1 MKVRNKKT
9 GTIGQSSTFNT
20 HALAEIIVY
29 TDDCTSDF
37 IRDYDVFIESIG
49 EWVDMHEAFD
59 KKLIITDNYNTN
71 FREPLNEAEKE
82 RGWY

>member
-9 GTIGQSSTFNT
+9 GTIGQSGDFNV
-20 HALAEIIVY
+20 HAMSEIIVY

-37 IRDYDVFIESIG
+37 ISNYDVFIESIG
-49 EWVDMHEAFD
+49 EWVDMHEAF
-59 KKLIITDNYNTN
+59 KQKLIITDNYNTN
-71 FREPLNEAEKE
+71 FREPLNEEEKE

>member
-1 MKVRNKKT
+1 MKVKNKKT

-20 HALAEIIVY
+20 HALDEIIVY

-37 IRDYDVFIESIG
+37 ISDYDVFIESIG
-49 EWVDMHEAFD
+49 EWVDMHEAFG
-59 KKLIITDNYNTN
+59 KKLIITDNYNTE
-71 FREPLNEAEKE
+71 FREPLNKKEKE